1 MGRGPSGG
9 GRDGVQKVKGVWG
22 HLNHNNN
29 TLKACTRYL
38 RYPSATLVSGGTQV
52 PVLRPSNEFT
62 ADPPYPVIY
71 LAGRGIHDST

>member
-1 MGRGPSGG
+1 
-9 GRDGVQKVKGVWG
+9 VKGVWG

-29 TLKACTRYL
+29 TLLACTRYL
-38 RYPSATLVSGGTQV
+38 VSHYVTLVSGGTLV
-52 PVLRPSNEFT
+52 LVLRPSIEFT